1 MKITRKAFKQ
11 SGDALEQA
19 VRRDMNGAIAVELD
33 RAIFL
38 GTGAN
43 GQSLGVIT
51 GAGTCGIRSP
61 MLGRRFVPPWFGSC
75 PAIRQCGGLT
85 RRAPRPD
92 PSGAVGL

>member
-43 GQSLGVIT
+43 RRHLRDRIT
-51 GAGTCGIRSP
+51 DVGAAVRATVV
-61 MLGRRFVPPWFGSC
+61 RFMSGN
-75 PAIRQCGGLT
+75 PAM
-85 RRAPRPD
+85 RRAHPTRSAP
-92 PSGAVGL
+92 